1 MRICPKCGFKIEND
15 EAKFC
20 KKCGSRLHEIEKIA
34 EEAYVIGMMKGII
47 KSCKSLNASREYA
60 LSQPLSG

>member
-20 KKCGSRLHEIEKIA
+20 KKCGSRLPAIEKIV
-34 EEAYVIGMMKGII
+34 EDTHIPNGNGIT
-47 KSCKSLNASREYA
+47 LEFN
-60 LSQPLSG
+60 L